1 MRKFFK
7 SEKKKKKKKNVIH
20 YVVKQKNYCKD
31 IKNDILTN

>member
-7 SEKKKKKKKNVIH
+7 SEKKKKKKKNVIN